1 MARLA
6 NTLLGQEAEATY
18 ALAPMVDP
26 RQGAQDG
33 FQIDVGAYVSNAAYV
48 KRNLIVLLLEAPA
61 GFPDLDSTGTLVGT
75 LKAAFEQ
82 HAQSW
87 EGLNQTLT
95 AEFNETPVG
104 GAGEMQQ
111 DLTNMTRARSEPQM
125 TLPEKYGKPFS
136 YMYRLWMNGIMM
148 DPISK
153 FPDVVTTA
161 SKPTDLLP
169 DYMAASAIFI
179 EPDPTHTYP
188 VEAWLIT
195 NMMPTGSG
203 DITGRRDLT
212 QAHEVPQLS
221 ITFTGIQQV
230 GAGVLQFAQQL
241 MDAINLTGANPN
253 TRPAF
258 LTAVDADVSAQQVGY
273 GDAITAADAVGV
285 VVPSPTAAG
294 ATASSAG

>member
-1 MARLA
+1 MPRLA
-6 NTLLGQEAEATY
+6 NTILSPQAGEAVP

-26 RQGAQDG
+26 RQGAANG
-33 FQIDVGAYVSNAAYV
+33 FQTDVGAFVSNANYV
-48 KRNLIVLLLEAPA
+48 KQNLIVLVLEGPV
-61 GFPDLDSTGTLVGT
+61 GFDKLDPTGTLLGT
-75 LKAAFEQ
+75 FKAGMET

-95 AEFNETPVG
+95 AEFNETPFG
-104 GAGEMQQ
+104 GSGEMQQ
-111 DLTNMTRARSEPQM
+111 DLTNMTRARSEPQV

-136 YMYRLWMNGIMM
+136 RMYRMWMQGIMM

-153 FPDVVTTA
+153 FPDIVTT
-161 SKPTDLLP
+161 SNKPSDLLP
-169 DYMAASAIFI
+169 DFMSATMIFI
-179 EPDPTHTYP
+179 EPDPTHSYP

-195 NMMPTGSG
+195 NMMPTSSG

-221 ITFTGIQQV
+221 ITFTGIQMV

-241 MDAINLTGANPN
+241 MDQISLTGANPN

-258 LTAVDADVSAQQVGY
+258 LSAVDADVAAQQVGY
-273 GDAITAADAVGV
+273 GDAIAAATQNGV
-285 VVPSPTAAG
+285 TVPASASAA
-294 ATASSAG
+294 